1 MAKKKAAPVADVPM
15 NPDPVVV
22 ETTPTDTPTTTEATV
37 EGAPATDAAPTATAE
52 TPPADEP
59 PAQVI
64 VVFDRPPVDVEME
77 IRVAV
82 QEGKDLVGM
91 RLYRTWANARE
102 GVDAE
107 GGPAKLGLLEAQD
120 AVRWLVAQPKP
131 EGAVVEPDPEPTTA
145 SEGGEVVY
153 LAQPAARPT
162 PAPAAPPREKVLATR
177 SIQHEYTLTDDER
190 ITLGS
195 ALANLE
201 ADVENEEADQA
212 AKKRAM
218 RERLSG
224 LKGERARVADIIRR
238 GAEVRTISVID
249 VADYEDRVVRTMRED
264 TCEVVATRPLDPHEA
279 QLPLFT
285 LAKAADTVR
294 REAGEP
300 DDPFSPLANED
311 DPDTDTDTDTDD
323 EEVEEEDE

>member
-1 MAKKKAAPVADVPM
+1 MAKKKVNPDIPMNPEITVVDPAPVAVDA
-15 NPDPVVV
+15 DPPTVAPT
-22 ETTPTDTPTTTEATV
+22 ET
-37 EGAPATDAAPTATAE
+37 PAADPTATAE

-77 IRVAV
+77 IRVAL

-120 AVRWLVAQPKP
+120 AVRWLVAQPRP
-131 EGAVVEPDPEPTTA
+131 EGAIVEPDPEPTTA

-162 PAPAAPPREKVLATR
+162 LAPVEPAAPPREKVLATR
-177 SIQHEYTLTDDER
+177 SIQHEYPLTDEER

-279 QLPLFT
+279 QLPLFS
-285 LAKAADTVR
+285 LAKVDTVR

-300 DDPFSPLANED
+300 DDPFSPLANEGED
-311 DPDTDTDTDTDD
+311 DPDTDTDTDD